1 MLTIPA
7 PPPTEQRYLGIRDLV
22 MGFQIPAVVQQFPV
36 LERPLTSDGSDL
48 ISLKIQWLQ
57 AFRSCRQRQ
66 DKRCSETLIFAE
78 GRHGIWHVYVFI
90 LPGSERAEKIFF
102 FPKQNEKRSET
113 RNAIILES
121 KLIVL
126 DLAIFKFQVQNS
138 SEDAEIPREIW
149 PSFGGAE
156 EISNLD
162 ATQDCA

>member
-1 MLTIPA
+1 VLTIPA

-102 FPKQNEKRSET
+102 F
-113 RNAIILES
+113 RNKMRRDLKLEM
-121 KLIVL
+121 
-126 DLAIFKFQVQNS
+126 QS
-138 SEDAEIPREIW
+138 SWSR
-149 PSFGGAE
+149 
-156 EISNLD
+156 N
-162 ATQDCA
+162 